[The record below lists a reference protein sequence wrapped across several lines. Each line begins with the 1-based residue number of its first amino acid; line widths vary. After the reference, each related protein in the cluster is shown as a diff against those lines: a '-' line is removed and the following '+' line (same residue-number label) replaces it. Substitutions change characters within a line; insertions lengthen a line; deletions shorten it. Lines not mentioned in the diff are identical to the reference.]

1 MKERR
6 LKILLNRYDSAL
18 HSRDMFQQSLEA
30 SFSVN
35 ILVMNNKSF
44 SLNKPYENVVSIR
57 YELWKIHVG
66 LAIYARGDRHY

>member
-57 YELWKIHVG
+57 YEL
-66 LAIYARGDRHY
+66 

>member
-1 MKERR
+1 
-6 LKILLNRYDSAL
+6 
-18 HSRDMFQQSLEA
+18 
-30 SFSVN
+30 
-35 ILVMNNKSF
+35 MNNKSF